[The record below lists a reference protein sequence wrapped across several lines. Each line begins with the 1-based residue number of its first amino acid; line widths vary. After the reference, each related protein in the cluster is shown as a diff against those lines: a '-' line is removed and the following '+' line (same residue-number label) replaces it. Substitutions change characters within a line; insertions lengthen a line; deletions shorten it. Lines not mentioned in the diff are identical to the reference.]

1 MAAHTWKNDRDSVT
15 KAAPA
20 GRFSEPHPSWNFSR
34 IPVHPPDQQ
43 QAMALAPARN
53 QIKSDA
59 GVASNTSEAFSSLG
73 QPLAVGSG
81 ELAARYF
88 PPASTGHRLGG
99 GTPAG
104 MQARFGVPAADVM
117 IHADPAAAAIADRL
131 NASAFTVGRHV
142 VFGTGRFDPASA
154 RGQMLLAHEIAHVVQ
169 QCGANSG
176 RWAASPEAELEA
188 SEAAASAVL
197 GWPTPALSATPVG
210 VACQGKEEEQTWRS
224 RLWHSGTALVEKA
237 KVKARDYIK
246 EQVGVVEGVANEAA
260 TFVDT
265 VIWADSSVSDL
276 TDKVVDKVA
285 VVGGLSKE
293 KHEALRSAVQTFT
306 NQPGMTALREAVRKA
321 ARKADLVDPVTGA
334 PSTARAVGRA
344 FDWVEKK
351 SDETLFRGMPKEEGL
366 LSSRDIGVL
375 EGSIGSQIALA
386 FTGGEEVQLALKAL
400 GAVQSVEGIVT
411 AIQAARLAGKPD
423 SWQSDL
429 NFWTQV
435 VNLALFMVGLRSASV
450 GKKILSIV
458 LESASTLLTAI
469 PAVMQLARD
478 VRATGPDR
486 DERIRADIK
495 ALIKALAQAIQQ
507 IIMHARGTKPARAG
521 GAAEGTPASPVPA
534 ETTPSVPAA
543 RPHRHPRPPPKSQP
557 QPPHPSPPRPPRPS
571 RRRRPHRHPRPPP
584 KSQPQPPHPSPP
596 RPPRPSR
603 RRRPHRHPR
612 PPPKSQPQPPHPSPP
627 RPPRPSRRRRPH
639 RHPRPPPKSQPQP
652 PHPSPPRPPLRH
664 LYPQAPQRCTGS
676 RTESPEATKPAA
688 PKQSKELS
696 PEQELKKLI
705 AEQAADRAQGDVG
718 LTDVEPG
725 SQNLHELPEYQESI
739 ARASDEFS
747 RLPDIENKKNV
758 AGSPS
763 GGPAL
768 SGFAGEKI
776 APTER
781 AQVEGAEAGHETEPH
796 PFDPK
801 GAEGQ
806 YENSHSERHKAA
818 GTSDQEFA
826 SAKLMCPACQR
837 WFSAR
842 AGLENRPQ
850 FVADPSG
857 VHIFMP
863 NGSHSVVPHPSGA
876 VTMQ

>member
-1 MAAHTWKNDRDSVT
+1 MT

-20 GRFSEPHPSWNFSR
+20 VRFSEPHPSWNFSR

-53 QIKSDA
+53 QVKSGA
-59 GVASNTSEAFSSLG
+59 RVASNTSEEFSSPG

-81 ELAARYF
+81 ELSASHL

-99 GTPAG
+99 GTPAE
-104 MQARFGVPAADVM
+104 MQARFGVPTANVM
-117 IHADPAAAAIADRL
+117 IHTDPAAAAIADKL

-142 VFGTGRFDPASA
+142 VFGTGRFNPASTP
-154 RGQMLLAHEIAHVVQ
+154 GQMLLAHEIAHVVQ
-169 QCGANSG
+169 QRGTNPG
-176 RWAASPEAELEA
+176 RGAASSEAELEA

-197 GWPTPALSATPVG
+197 GLPTPVLSATPVG
-210 VACQGKEEEQTWRS
+210 VACQAKEEEQTWRS

-265 VIWADSSVSDL
+265 VIWADTSVSDL

-293 KHEALRSAVQTFT
+293 KHEALRSAVQTLT
-306 NQPGMTALREAVRKA
+306 NQPGISALREAVRKA

-386 FTGGEEVQLALKAL
+386 FTGGEEAQLALKAL

-507 IIMHARGTKPARAG
+507 IIMHARGTKPARTS
-521 GAAEGTPASPVPA
+521 GAAEGTPAGP
-534 ETTPSVPAA
+534 
-543 RPHRHPRPPPKSQP
+543 
-557 QPPHPSPPRPPRPS
+557 
-571 RRRRPHRHPRPPP
+571 
-584 KSQPQPPHPSPP
+584 
-596 RPPRPSR
+596 
-603 RRRPHRHPR
+603 
-612 PPPKSQPQPPHPSPP
+612 
-627 RPPRPSRRRRPH
+627 
-639 RHPRPPPKSQPQP
+639 
-652 PHPSPPRPPLRH
+652 
-664 LYPQAPQRCTGS
+664 
-676 RTESPEATKPAA
+676 
-688 PKQSKELS
+688 
-696 PEQELKKLI
+696 
-705 AEQAADRAQGDVG
+705 
-718 LTDVEPG
+718 
-725 SQNLHELPEYQESI
+725 
-739 ARASDEFS
+739 
-747 RLPDIENKKNV
+747 
-758 AGSPS
+758 
-763 GGPAL
+763 GPAL
-768 SGFAGEKI
+768 
-776 APTER
+776 
-781 AQVEGAEAGHETEPH
+781 ETPV
-796 PFDPK
+796 PV
-801 GAEGQ
+801 
-806 YENSHSERHKAA
+806 AA
-818 GTSDQEFA
+818 GTTP
-826 SAKLMCPACQR
+826 PAE
-837 WFSAR
+837 A
-842 AGLENRPQ
+842 P
-850 FVADPSG
+850 
-857 VHIFMP
+857 
-863 NGSHSVVPHPSGA
+863 
-876 VTMQ
+876 

>member
-1 MAAHTWKNDRDSVT
+1 MTNEYASPTKSGSDRMAAHTWKNDRDSVT

-351 SDETLFRGMPKEEGL
+351 SDETLFRGIPKEEGL

-543 RPHRHPRPPPKSQP
+543 PAPAPAAEISAPAPTP
-557 QPPHPSPPRPPRPS
+557 VPAETTPSVPAAPAPAPAAEISAPAPTPVPAETTPS
-571 RRRRPHRHPRPPP
+571 VPA
-584 KSQPQPPHPSPP
+584 
-596 RPPRPSR
+596 
-603 RRRPHRHPR
+603 
-612 PPPKSQPQPPHPSPP
+612 
-627 RPPRPSRRRRPH
+627 
-639 RHPRPPPKSQPQP
+639 
-652 PHPSPPRPPLRH
+652 
-664 LYPQAPQRCTGS
+664 APAAPAPAPATEISAPAPTPVPAETTPTASLPASATAMHGES
-676 RTESPEATKPAA
+676 TESPEATKPAA